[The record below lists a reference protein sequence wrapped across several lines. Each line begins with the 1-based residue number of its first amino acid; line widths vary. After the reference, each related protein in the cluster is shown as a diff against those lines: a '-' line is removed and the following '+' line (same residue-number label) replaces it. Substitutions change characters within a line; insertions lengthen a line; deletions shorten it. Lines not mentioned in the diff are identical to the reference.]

1 MASAGAERLSL
12 DPAAVAEAFDRV
24 AATYDERFGRNPVGL
39 LFRHT
44 VQERLRASFPAGA
57 RVLDLGCGTGED
69 AVFLAERGVHVHA
82 VDVSSAMVER
92 TRAKAA
98 AQGLAEW
105 VHAERRGL
113 EDLAGLP
120 GPFDGAYSNFGALNC
135 VDLAG
140 LGARLGG
147 LLPSGAP
154 ILLSFM
160 GPAPLPA
167 VVERALTG
175 RGEPRGRRPA
185 RVGGVA
191 LAVRHPGLGEARRLL
206 GSAFQWRRAFALG
219 VLVPGPEHEEWVR
232 RHPMAFGLLA
242 AAEGLVRGWPV
253 LRGLGDHLVL
263 EGARR

>member
-1 MASAGAERLSL
+1 MASAGGLSL

-24 AATYDERFGRNPVGL
+24 AGTYDAQFGRNPVGL

-44 VQERLRASFPAGA
+44 VQERLRALFLPGA

-82 VDVSSAMVER
+82 LDVSVAMVER

-98 AQGLAEW
+98 AQGLADR
-105 VHAERRGL
+105 VHPQRRGL
-113 EDLAGLP
+113 EDLAGLA

-140 LGARLGG
+140 LGEQLAGILR
-147 LLPSGAP
+147 SGAP
-154 ILLSFM
+154 ILVSFM

-167 VVERALTG
+167 TLERALTG
-175 RGEPRGRRPA
+175 RGQARGRRPA
-185 RVGGVA
+185 HVGGVA
-191 LAVRHPGLGEARRLL
+191 LAVRHPRLAEARRLL

-219 VLVPGPEHEEWVR
+219 VLVPGPEHEAWVQ